1 MKKIISVVGA
11 RPNFIKIAPLYR
23 EFQKHK
29 DQVQHL
35 ICHTGQHFDKKMS
48 DIFFK
53 ELKLPIPDFYLGIGG
68 GSHTEQTA
76 KIMLS
81 FEKIVIRE
89 KPDLIIVVGD
99 VNSTLACS
107 LVAKKLSIPIA
118 HVESGL
124 RSFDRE
130 MPEEINRIVT
140 DVIAD
145 YLFVSEKSGLV
156 NLQKEGIAKEKI
168 FFVGN
173 IMIDS
178 LVYFLSQMEESNI
191 LKELKIEKNDYI
203 LVTFHRPRN
212 VDIKVYLAKLVKFL
226 NNIAE
231 KKKVVFP
238 IHPRTKKNM
247 KKFGFTFNDNVISIE
262 PAGYIDFL
270 TLLKNALL
278 VITDSGGIQEETT
291 YLGVQ
296 CITVRDNTERPST
309 VEIGTNQLIGTDLNK
324 VEIAANEILS
334 GKVKEGNIPELWDGK
349 TAGRIV
355 DIIMENGEQRN

>member
-1 MKKIISVVGA
+1 MKIKIISVVGA

-23 EFQKHK
+23 EFKKHK
-29 DQVQHL
+29 DKVQHL

-48 DIFFK
+48 DIFFN
-53 ELKLPIPDFYLGIGG
+53 ELKLPVPDFYLGVGG

-81 FEKIVIRE
+81 FEKIVIEE

-107 LVAKKLSIPIA
+107 LVAKKLSIPVA

-130 MPEEINRIVT
+130 MPEEINRILT

-145 YLFVSEKSGLV
+145 YLFVSEKSGLI
-156 NLQKEGIAKEKI
+156 NLQKEGIAKEKV

-178 LVYFLSQMEESNI
+178 LVHFLEQAEKSDIMKK
-191 LKELKIEKNDYI
+191 LKVENNDYI

-212 VDIKVYLAKLVKFL
+212 VDTEIYLDKLVKFL
-226 NNIAE
+226 NNIANM
-231 KKKVVFP
+231 KKVVFP

-247 KKFGFTFNDNVISIE
+247 KKYGFSFNDNVISTE
-262 PAGYIDFL
+262 PVGYIDFL
-270 TLLKNALL
+270 TLMKNAFL
-278 VITDSGGIQEETT
+278 VVTDSGGIQEETT

-309 VEIGTNQLIGTDLNK
+309 VEIGTNQLIGTDLDR
-324 VEIAANEILS
+324 VEIAVNEILN
-334 GKVKEGNIPELWDGK
+334 GKVKKGNIPELWDGK

-355 DIIMENGEQRN
+355 DILIRKIG

>member
-29 DQVQHL
+29 DQIQHL

-48 DIFFK
+48 DIFFE
-53 ELKLPIPDFYLGIGG
+53 ELKLPAPDFYLGVGG

-81 FEKIVIRE
+81 FEKVVIEE

-107 LVAKKLSIPIA
+107 LVAKKLFVPIA

-156 NLQKEGIAKEKI
+156 NLQNEGIAKEKV

-178 LVYFLSQMEESNI
+178 LVNFLSQINNSKI
-191 LKELKIEKNDYI
+191 LNELKIGKNDYI

-212 VDIKVYLAKLVKFL
+212 VDSRKYLEKLVNFL
-226 NNIAE
+226 NNIAK

-247 KKFGFTFNDNVISIE
+247 EKFGFNFNDNVILIE
-262 PAGYIDFL
+262 PVGYIEFL
-270 TLLKNALL
+270 TLLRNAFL

-309 VEIGTNQLIGTDLNK
+309 VEIGTNQLIGTDLDK
-324 VEIAANEILS
+324 VETVANEILS
-334 GKVKEGNIPELWDGK
+334 GKVKKGNIPELWDGK

-355 DIIMENGEQRN
+355 DIIIRKMEN